1 MATALR
7 IGDDSKPS
15 LLSLRERIELRVKSL
30 LRSRGWLGY
39 GMSNARE
46 WERQPFTT
54 MKFPKKILLIDHE
67 PGVTRL
73 IRRALERAGKYLIRE
88 EHDDKLALNAARW
101 FQPDLILV
109 DTAGQDRRN
118 IEREITS
125 DAALKGTPV
134 LSLTSLRPESQMVSG
149 GILSGYSFFAA
160 PIRVEE
166 VLRGV
171 DELLFGKD

>member
-1 MATALR
+1 
-7 IGDDSKPS
+7 
-15 LLSLRERIELRVKSL
+15 
-30 LRSRGWLGY
+30 
-39 GMSNARE
+39 
-46 WERQPFTT
+46 
-54 MKFPKKILLIDHE
+54 MKFQKKILLIDHE

-73 IRRALERAGKYLIRE
+73 IRRALERAGKYVIRE

-109 DTAGQDRRN
+109 DTPDKTQQI
-118 IEREITS
+118 IEREVSTDS
-125 DAALKGTPV
+125 NLKDTPV
-134 LSLTSLRPESQMVSG
+134 LSLSNLRPESQMVSG

-160 PIRVEE
+160 PIKVEE